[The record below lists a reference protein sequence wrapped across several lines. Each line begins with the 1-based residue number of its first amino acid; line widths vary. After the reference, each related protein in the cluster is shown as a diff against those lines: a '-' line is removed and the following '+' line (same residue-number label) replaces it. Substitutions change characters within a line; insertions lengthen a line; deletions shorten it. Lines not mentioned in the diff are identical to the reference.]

1 MSIAGRLFLSYVAVV
16 AAGLL
21 AAGITVSGLLFRY
34 ENDVTRVRLV
44 ELAVPF
50 QTAIQNGVRD
60 GKQPRQILDELE
72 DQAAAADARLLILS
86 PNGGNAN
93 VARRVLVDTE
103 GNLLNTKFPQADQG
117 NIGQFVDQGEPW
129 IFVQQQ
135 LQRAVL
141 GAGGQGT
148 IVVAR
153 PRAAYGDSVR
163 AILPSLA
170 LSALAAI
177 ALASIVAALL
187 ARTITR
193 PLRDLAAV
201 AKRLASGDYRA
212 RVGASGPSEVARLG
226 AAFDDMAAEVERA
239 RASEQGFLADIS
251 HELRTPLTSIHGF
264 AQAIVDGEA
273 RGDGVTGAAGIIQRE
288 SRRLVRLVEGLLQV
302 ARIESGASEVRREP
316 VDANAIVQGAVEA
329 LAVQA
334 ASGQVRFEVALSPSR
349 PLAGDPDR
357 LAQLF
362 INVLDNAVKHSPPG
376 GRVEVRASQADGT
389 YVVRIRDSGGG
400 VPEGAEA
407 RVFDRFY
414 RGEDAVR
421 DGAGLGLAIARAI
434 AHAHGGDI
442 AAGNSEGGGAEFVV
456 RLPVG
461 DGRAETPG
469 AGTAAKISKAP
480 H

>member
-1 MSIAGRLFLSYVAVV
+1 MSIAGRLFLSYLAVV
-16 AAGLL
+16 AVGLL
-21 AAGITVSGLLFRY
+21 AAGVTISGLLFRY
-34 ENDVTRVRLV
+34 ENDVTRVRLA

-72 DQAAAADARLLILS
+72 DQARAADARLLILS
-86 PNGGNAN
+86 PNTAN
-93 VARRVLVDTE
+93 PNLARRVLVDSQGT
-103 GNLLNTKFPQADQG
+103 LMNTKFAQPDQG
-117 NIGQFVDQGEPW
+117 NIGQFVDAGEPW

-163 AILPSLA
+163 ALLPSLVV
-170 LSALAAI
+170 SGLAAI
-177 ALASIVAALL
+177 GLALIVAALL
-187 ARTITR
+187 ARTITK
-193 PLRDLAAV
+193 PLRDLAAG
-201 AKRLASGDYRA
+201 AKRFASGDYRA
-212 RVGASGPSEVARLG
+212 RVGAAGPSEVARLG
-226 AAFDDMAAEVERA
+226 AAFDDMAAEIERA
-239 RASEQGFLADIS
+239 RASEHGFLADIS

-264 AQAIVDGEA
+264 AQAIVDREA
-273 RGDGVTGAAGIIQRE
+273 RGEGVTRAAEIIQRE

-302 ARIESGASEVRREP
+302 ARIESGASELRHEP
-316 VDANAIVQGAVEA
+316 VDPRAIVQDAVDA

-334 ASGQVRFEVALSPSR
+334 ASGHVRFDVALAPVSSLR
-349 PLAGDPDR
+349 GDPDR

-362 INVLDNAVKHSPPG
+362 INLLDNAVKHSPSG
-376 GRVEVRASQADGT
+376 GRVEVRGAVDDGSF
-389 YVVRIRDSGGG
+389 VVRIRDAGSG
-400 VPEGAEA
+400 VPAGAET

-414 RGEDAVR
+414 RGENSTR
-421 DGAGLGLAIARAI
+421 DGSGLGLAIARAI

-442 AAGNSEGGGAEFVV
+442 SARNADGGGAEFAV
-456 RLPVG
+456 RLPASG
-461 DGRAETPG
+461 
-469 AGTAAKISKAP
+469 GTG

>member
-16 AAGLL
+16 TVGLL
-21 AAGITVSGLLFRY
+21 AAAVTISGVLFRY
-34 ENDVTRVRLV
+34 ENDVTRVRLA

-60 GKQPRQILDELE
+60 GKQPRQILDGLQ

-93 VARRVLVDTE
+93 LARRVLVDTE
-103 GNLLNTKFPQADQG
+103 ATLVNTKFPPADQG
-117 NIGQFVDQGEPW
+117 NIGQFEDAGEPW

-163 AILPSLA
+163 ALLPSLVV
-170 LSALAAI
+170 SGLAAI
-177 ALASIVAALL
+177 GLALIVAALL

-201 AKRLASGDYRA
+201 AKRFASGDYRA

-226 AAFDDMAAEVERA
+226 KAFDEMAAEVERG
-239 RASEQGFLADIS
+239 RASEQAFLADIS

-273 RGDGVTGAAGIIQRE
+273 RGGGVTRAADIIQRE
-288 SRRLVRLVEGLLQV
+288 SRRLVRLVEGLLQI

-316 VDANAIVQGAVEA
+316 VDPNAILRGAVEA
-329 LAVQA
+329 LAIQA
-334 ASGQVRFEVALSPSR
+334 ASGQVRFDVALAQGAA
-349 PLAGDPDR
+349 LLGDPDR

-362 INVLDNAVKHSPPG
+362 INLLDNAVKHSPPG
-376 GRVEVRASQADGT
+376 GRVEVWGAVEDGSL
-389 YVVRIRDSGGG
+389 VVRIRDGGTG
-400 VPEGAEA
+400 LPAGAER

-414 RGEDAVR
+414 RGDNSVQG
-421 DGAGLGLAIARAI
+421 GAGLGLAIARAI

-442 AAGNSEGGGAEFVV
+442 AAANADGGGGEFVV
-456 RLPVG
+456 RLP
-461 DGRAETPG
+461 ANIPG
-469 AGTAAKISKAP
+469 P
-480 H
+480 